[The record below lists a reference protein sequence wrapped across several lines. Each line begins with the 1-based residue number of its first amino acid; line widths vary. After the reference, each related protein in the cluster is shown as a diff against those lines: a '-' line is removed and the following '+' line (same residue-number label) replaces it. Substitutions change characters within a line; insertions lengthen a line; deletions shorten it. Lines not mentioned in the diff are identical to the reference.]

1 MSHGGYPVKINV
13 KLPTI
18 SKLGLLKQ
26 QPSQPPVSARDLTLP
41 PIQHPQQ
48 WDWLCPGRTQSDGSP
63 TRHPARPTRVRS
75 TAPRYRTRPELLT
88 PIDLIVR
95 DGKCN
100 YVSLQGEVCGETSSC
115 QRNGDIAKHWLT
127 RHAMWEMRRIE
138 EGQIALSQ
146 ANIINTEAR
155 MHVANRFRSR
165 CPNPCCRNPTCYYV
179 RPEALTEHLTTC
191 SAGPYLPPR
200 SREAAKQL
208 ARELLAEIVQYDR
221 ELFRNGYEA
230 AVWRIL
236 HAR

>member
-1 MSHGGYPVKINV
+1 M
-13 KLPTI
+13 
-18 SKLGLLKQ
+18 
-26 QPSQPPVSARDLTLP
+26 
-41 PIQHPQQ
+41 
-48 WDWLCPGRTQSDGSP
+48 
-63 TRHPARPTRVRS
+63 
-75 TAPRYRTRPELLT
+75 
-88 PIDLIVR
+88 
-95 DGKCN
+95 CN

-127 RHAMWEMRRIE
+127 RHAMWELRRIE

-146 ANIINTEAR
+146 ATTINTEAR

-165 CPNPCCRNPTCYYV
+165 CPHPWCRNPTCYYV

-191 SAGPYLPPR
+191 RAGPYLPPR

-221 ELFRNGYEA
+221 ELFRNRYEA